1 MTWDSGEGVCSS
13 SSFLCVLC
21 SGTKDAEVSKSTLLR
36 SQSCWWGLSF
46 KYGIGQNIAQ
56 HAYKN
61 STFVSCVFPVHS
73 FLCDSNLPS
82 SFFSLQFPSSQ
93 FILFFAV
100 PIFPVHSF
108 LCSSHLPSSFFSLQF
123 PSSQFILFFA
133 VPIFPV
139 HSFLCDSNLP
149 SSFFSLQ
156 FPSSQFILYQPP
168 KKTKLFSDIR
178 LQFSGSVRLVIR

>member
-93 FILFFAV
+93 FIL
-100 PIFPVHSF
+100 
-108 LCSSHLPSSFFSLQF
+108 
-123 PSSQFILFFA
+123 
-133 VPIFPV
+133 
-139 HSFLCDSNLP
+139 
-149 SSFFSLQ
+149 
-156 FPSSQFILYQPP
+156 YQPP
-168 KKTKLFSDIR
+168 QKTKLFSDIR
-178 LQFSGSVRLVIR
+178 LQFSGSVRLVIRWKVFLPQVTCIWWTGFSLHFAFLFDMSI